1 MSRKNVDI
9 LAVNGARRPSPGDR
23 VAWLVDTLGREITE
37 GRLQPGE
44 KLNEPRLS
52 LKYGVSRAPLREAIS
67 RLEGRRLVVRRPNHG
82 ARVATLE
89 PDEFI
94 KLFHVRE
101 GLEGISA
108 RLSAQRIQNSE
119 LGQLD
124 AICHA
129 LRSDCLPEQESLELD
144 MRFHQLIARSSG
156 SPMLAG
162 TLGEEF
168 YVFYKVMR
176 RRYVMLPERQR
187 QAIREHL
194 GIIDALRSRDSEL
207 AEFLMRRHIKGAR
220 EAFELAIAAKDS
232 ETPRQ
237 ITPLPTP
244 IPSPPSAEA
253 TSPSATTCS
262 RGRRRRRRY

>member
-1 MSRKNVDI
+1 MNEKSVDI
-9 LAVNGARRPSPGDR
+9 LSVDEAGRPWTGDR
-23 VAWLVDTLGREITE
+23 VAWLVDTLGRDITE

-44 KLNEPRLS
+44 KLNEPRLA

-67 RLEGRRLVVRRPNHG
+67 RLEGRRLVVRRPNLG

-108 RLSAQRIQNSE
+108 RLSAQHIDSGKLE
-119 LGQLD
+119 QLD
-124 AICHA
+124 AICRA
-129 LRSDCLPEQESLELD
+129 LRSDGVAEQESLELD

-162 TLGEEF
+162 LLGEEF

-176 RRYVMLPERQR
+176 RRYVMLLQRQR
-187 QAIREHL
+187 EAIREHL
-194 GIIDALRSRDSEL
+194 SILDALGSRDSEL

-220 EAFELAIAAKDS
+220 EAFELAIKAKDS
-232 ETPRQ
+232 ESPE
-237 ITPLPTP
+237 PLTSRPLQV
-244 IPSPPSAEA
+244 PSLPSAKA
-253 TSPSATTCS
+253 S
-262 RGRRRRRRY
+262 